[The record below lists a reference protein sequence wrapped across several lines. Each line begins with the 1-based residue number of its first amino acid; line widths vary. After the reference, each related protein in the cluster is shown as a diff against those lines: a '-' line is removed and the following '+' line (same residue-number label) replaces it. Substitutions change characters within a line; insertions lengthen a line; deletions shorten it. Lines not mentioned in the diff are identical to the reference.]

1 MSGIVNPAQIKYQL
15 KQIGRKLFIGY
26 LVKITRFFKSSLNLR
41 DSKPYA
47 EVPLI
52 APVNERQEL

>member
-26 LVKITRFFKSSLNLR
+26 LVKITRFFKLKSQLKR
-41 DSKPYA
+41 F
-47 EVPLI
+47 
-52 APVNERQEL
+52 